1 MGIVRQTGEIG
12 KKNRHATRIPLYVPL
27 SPVLPYFVQLGVD
40 GLESLEFV
48 RTTETFLE
56 PVPRNSESFGIN
68 ENFLEGLDRLVNSPK

>member
-1 MGIVRQTGEIG
+1 ML
-12 KKNRHATRIPLYVPL
+12 LYVPL